1 MEPTNRLYFTD
12 SHLLEFSAS
21 VLDIQPADNGE
32 VVILDQ
38 TAFYPTGGGQPY
50 DTGFLDKAKVID
62 VFEDDKGTIRH
73 LVEPGSAIARGAR
86 VEGRVDANR
95 RRDHLQQHSGQHV
108 LSQAFVKTCGAQTRS
123 FHLGADSSTID
134 IELDSPTDD
143 AMQTA
148 ADLASA
154 IVFEDRPMRVHLLNE
169 EQAARLPLRKESAV
183 RGDIRVIEV
192 ADFDWSPCG
201 GTHASRSGEIGL
213 IAVKSFERARKLTRV
228 EFVCG
233 QRALNEYRRVN
244 RIATAAAEHLSAAVD
259 SLPELVARSIQE
271 NKVLKRRVRE
281 LLEIAVAAEAG
292 DLLASAEGSRGF
304 KLVCRAFD
312 NRDAEELRLLAS
324 RIVQTEPAVA
334 LLGAASEGAARLV
347 FARSGSLTSNMGQLL
362 SEACQLVGGRG
373 GGRPELAQGGGP
385 DASQLEAALKQ
396 AMNRLD

>member
-1 MEPTNRLYFTD
+1 
-12 SHLLEFSAS
+12 
-21 VLDIQPADNGE
+21 
-32 VVILDQ
+32 
-38 TAFYPTGGGQPY
+38 
-50 DTGFLDKAKVID
+50 
-62 VFEDDKGTIRH
+62 
-73 LVEPGSAIARGAR
+73 
-86 VEGRVDANR
+86 VDANR